1 MTSAEIHP
9 RPRRSPRPLLALAA
23 CTAVGASWAAE
34 PATSRDSAV
43 PLPEESMDE
52 LIEYLGSWE
61 EEETD
66 WLVVAGETAESERG
80 EDHSGKDTKEPNR

>member
-1 MTSAEIHP
+1 MTSAEVHP
-9 RPRRSPRPLLALAA
+9 RPRRCPRLLLALAA
-23 CTAVGASWAAE
+23 CTAGASWAAE
-34 PATSRDSAV
+34 PATSRDTAV

-66 WLVVAGETAESERG
+66 WLVVAGETAEPERG
-80 EDHSGKDTKEPNR
+80 EDRSRKDTKEPNR